1 MEVFLG
7 TFVFK
12 ILPIHKFVPSR
23 LFFIP
28 PFSAVVIPLS
38 VLRREQPIRAQ
49 QNQRNLVYMEA
60 SGPSSGNVIYDA
72 PGASNRNF

>member
-1 MEVFLG
+1 MEVFVG

-12 ILPIHKFVPSR
+12 ILPIHKFVPCR

-28 PFSAVVIPLS
+28 PFSAVVMPLS

-60 SGPSSGNVIYDA
+60 PGPSSENVIYDA